1 MNGKRYLLDTNA
13 VVILLQG
20 GRQVLEYIKEAEWIG
35 ISVLSQIE
43 FLSFSGLTE
52 NDKFCFDKFLHRIE
66 VIDLNSDKTELLD
79 EIIRLRQQYH
89 LKLPDTIIAGTA
101 IFANAVLITGDKQLL
116 KIRELKI
123 LDFT

>member
-1 MNGKRYLLDTNA
+1 MDRNFCSQSDR
-13 VVILLQG
+13 VFILSSVGSSL
-20 GRQVLEYIKEAEWIG
+20 RLEP
-35 ISVLSQIE
+35 
-43 FLSFSGLTE
+43 T
-52 NDKFCFDKFLHRIE
+52 DKFCFDKFLHRIE